1 MTLRLKQFSEVQ
13 RTKSIGRGI
22 GVIFCAVLEIHHG
35 FAGPDPSKRS
45 SNGP

>member
-13 RTKSIGRGI
+13 RANSIGRSI
-22 GVIFCAVLEIHHG
+22 EIIFCAVLEIHHG